1 MILCNIGFWR
11 GERNYFFTTNYSCLF
26 HFIRKKKNQWE
37 KKTATGATGK
47 KLKMVVG
54 LGVFAVD
61 LGVGLEKVS
70 IFLIEEVDLIY

>member
-1 MILCNIGFWR
+1 MLF
-11 GERNYFFTTNYSCLF
+11 GEHKSDLRVMMYEFGVEKYREISLWE
-26 HFIRKKKNQWE
+26 KKNQWE

-47 KLKMVVG
+47 RLKMVVG

>member
-1 MILCNIGFWR
+1 MR
-11 GERNYFFTTNYSCLF
+11 
-26 HFIRKKKNQWE
+26 KKNQWE